1 MKRSKK
7 KDKFFPKIEVTR
19 ENAKKI
25 LSLFAKNSKS
35 RDFHY
40 LTMKKTIQA

>member
-7 KDKFFPKIEVTR
+7 KDKFFPIEVTR